1 MCIYMCVMC
10 LFVCV
15 HVFVCVLGNTVVVAI
30 GITIGS
36 GFRPHLKKKLFGEQ
50 NEVFILGGQKKRID
64 QKRKNGWW
72 RDREKRD
79 KRELS

>member
-50 NEVFILGGQKKRID
+50 NVI
-64 QKRKNGWW
+64 N
-72 RDREKRD
+72 
-79 KRELS
+79 

>member
-1 MCIYMCVMC
+1 MC
-10 LFVCV
+10 LCVC
-15 HVFVCVLGNTVVVAI
+15 TVVVAI

-50 NEVFILGGQKKRID
+50 NVVLFLGGQKKRID

-72 RDREKRD
+72 RDREKRG